1 MLISLLLM
9 RVSALAPPALHDNP
23 TLHFIYETKTCT
35 RVYSFQGN
43 KYLPPPRR
51 PRRPGCQRTR
61 CPGPRSAR
69 TGSWAPPPRRPW
81 PRTGSRC
88 SPCRRWWRGRRRADC
103 AETPATAGTR
113 ATRSCTRPRRRG
125 TRSRSGTAPV
135 VLFTSNIT
143 LPLILSESGGAFL
156 TIESIST
163 LTNTLLSPH
172 SLPGSR
178 CGRPRPL

>member
-9 RVSALAPPALHDNP
+9 RVSALAPPALHDTP
-23 TLHFIYETKTCT
+23 TLSSRQKHVQRT

-43 KYLPPPRR
+43 KYSPPPLW
-51 PRRPGCQRTR
+51 PRRPGCQRSR

-69 TGSWAPPPRRPW
+69 TGSWAPPRRPPW

-88 SPCRRWWRGRRRADC
+88 SPCPRWWRGRRRAGC

-135 VLFTSNIT
+135 VTFTIHIKYNIEIDT
-143 LPLILSESGGAFL
+143 FGKLW
-156 TIESIST
+156 
-163 LTNTLLSPH
+163 H
-172 SLPGSR
+172 S
-178 CGRPRPL
+178 